1 MIRIVIALI
10 VVILFFTVS
19 FFLILPAEW
28 LLGRFNPKAKEDSSL
43 AIVKWAFRTVMFIA
57 GCKPKV
63 IGLEQVPKDEAV
75 LYVANHLSFFDIIIT
90 YSLVP
95 GQTCYISKKEN
106 RVPIL
111 AQYMKNLHCL
121 FLDRKDI
128 RQGMQIILQAIQFVK
143 DDGISVFIF
152 PEGTRSR
159 TGELLP
165 FKEGSFKIASKSG
178 CKIVPVAITGSSAIF
193 EDHFPLLKKGE
204 VIVEYGKPFTIREL
218 SPEDQKFP
226 GRYTHDLI
234 ASMKENHAS
243 LLS

>member
-1 MIRIVIALI
+1 MIRIILALI
-10 VVILFFTVS
+10 AVILFFTTS
-19 FFLILPAEW
+19 FFIILPIEW
-28 LLGRFNPKAKEDSSL
+28 IIGKFNPSVKERSSL
-43 AIVKWAFRTVMFIA
+43 AIVKWAFRLVMKIA
-57 GCKPKV
+57 GCKPEI
-63 IGLEQVPKDEAV
+63 IGHENVPTDEAV

-90 YSLVP
+90 YTLVP

-106 RVPIL
+106 RVPVL
-111 AQYMKNLHCL
+111 AQYMKNIHCL

-128 RQGMQIILQAIQFVK
+128 RQGMKVILKAIQYVK
-143 DDGISVFIF
+143 EDGISVCIF

-178 CKIVPVAITGSSAIF
+178 CKIVPIAITGSSAIF
-193 EDHFPLLKKGE
+193 EDHFPLLKKGK
-204 VIVEYGKPFTIREL
+204 VIVEYGKPFTIAEL

-234 ASMKENHAS
+234 ASMLEKHAA
-243 LLS
+243 LF